1 MEIPNNPTP
10 GIHYE
15 PIEGG
20 TTANP
25 VITERY
31 HFLIFELFC
40 TSTLGQ

>member
-20 TTANP
+20 STTNP
-25 VITERY
+25 VITD
-31 HFLIFELFC
+31 L
-40 TSTLGQ
+40 T